1 MPKIVLEPLSRGL
14 VQETGAGLL
23 LKGQQSVTATEDGTG
38 TGQIDASKGTV
49 VLAASGGDANHIVT
63 LPAAAEGLMFVI
75 YIGADGCEL
84 RSSDPASIAI
94 NGGAGAGAE
103 LALAANS
110 SHVCICFSSIS
121 WLVLSGT
128 AAAAAV

>member
-14 VQETGAGLL
+14 VQESGAGLL

-49 VLAASGGDANHIVT
+49 VLASATNAAHIVT

-75 YIGADGCEL
+75 YIGANGCEL
-84 RSSDPASIAI
+84 RSSDPATVAI
-94 NGGAGAGAE
+94 NGGAAAGAE

-110 SHVCICFSSIS
+110 SHVCVCLSSTS

-128 AAAAAV
+128 AVAAAA

>member
-14 VQETGAGLL
+14 VQESGAGLL
-23 LKGQQSVTATEDGTG
+23 LKGQQSVTATEGGTG

-49 VLAASGGDANHIVT
+49 VLAAATNADHIVT

-75 YIGADGCEL
+75 YIGANGCEL

-110 SHVCICFSSIS
+110 SHVCICLSSTS

-128 AAAAAV
+128 AAAAA

>member
-14 VQETGAGLL
+14 VQESGAGLL
-23 LKGQQSVTATEDGTG
+23 LKGKQSVIATGDGTG

-49 VLAASGGDANHIVT
+49 VLASATDATHIVT
-63 LPAAAEGLMFVI
+63 LPAAAEGLMFII
-75 YIGADGCEL
+75 YIGANGCEL
-84 RSSDPASIAI
+84 RSSDPATVAI
-94 NGGAGAGAE
+94 NGGAENNAE

-110 SHVCICFSSIS
+110 SHVCVCLSSTS

-128 AAAAAV
+128 AVAAAA